1 MPLNSSGPIS
11 LIGSTTGQSI
21 AKELSLSETA
31 QLSLFDSSV
40 RNLLGVASGPISM
53 FNGYG
58 KSSSQSFTITTNQQ
72 ELNLRTY
79 LLANGWNGA
88 SQALVTINPSVYIW
102 SDSIST
108 AALTITGSFPG
119 GVQITNNGYIIGRG
133 GNGGFNYWNNSD
145 TSGRIG
151 QSGGPAISLGVNA
164 TIINN
169 SGAYIAGGGGGGGA
183 GGFYRSN
190 IGSAAGS
197 GGGGA
202 GGGNGGFSQRIN
214 FLPTFSGGVG
224 GSIGASGSN
233 GVTDGNASSGFGTGG
248 GGGRILPGTGGIG
261 GFDGL
266 NSNGYGRGGGAGGG
280 GGRGIW
286 DGKDG
291 LPTGVGG
298 TGGSAGNV
306 GGNSTVDLIQTGP
319 SGAQEDYDP
328 AGNGGGGGGWGASG
342 GTGTQGYSAPSPG
355 ATWAGGIGGK
365 AIALNGNS
373 ATTSGSGTTY
383 GAVS

>member
-1 MPLNSSGPIS
+1 MALP
-11 LIGSTTGQSI
+11 
-21 AKELSLSETA
+21 
-31 QLSLFDSSV
+31 
-40 RNLLGVASGPISM
+40 ASGAIRMGADIGVELGNTATSMISIGATAPRTLAGVPSGAIRVAAD
-53 FNGYG
+53 FYG

-133 GNGGFNYWNNSD
+133 GNGGLSYQQNSD
-145 TSGRIG
+145 TSVKIG

-169 SGAYIAGGGGGGGA
+169 SGAYIAGGGGGGGS
-183 GGFYRSN
+183 GGYYSPFVNSW
-190 IGSAAGS
+190 AGS

-202 GGGNGGFSQRIN
+202 GGGTGGFTEILSIYAGG
-214 FLPTFSGGVG
+214 SGGAV
-224 GSIGASGSN
+224 GASGSN
-233 GVTDGNASSGFGTGG
+233 GSNTGPGGYEGAGG
-248 GGGRILPGTGGIG
+248 GGGRILPGTGGQG
-261 GFDGL
+261 GFYGAG
-266 NSNGYGRGGGAGGG
+266 NEGYGRGGGAGGG
-280 GGRGIW
+280 GGRGSW
-286 DGKDG
+286 DGKSG
-291 LPTGVGG
+291 TPPYGVGG

-306 GGNSTVDLIQTGP
+306 GENSIVDIDNVGSDFDQG
-319 SGAQEDYDP
+319 
-328 AGNGGGGGGWGASG
+328 GNGGGGGGWGASG
-342 GTGTQGYSAPSPG
+342 GTGTQGILGPSPG
-355 ATWAGGIGGK
+355 ATWAGGSGGK

-383 GAVS
+383 GAIS